1 MGNLKADSSLMSR
14 TLTETRIPGMDPV
27 ARGKV
32 RDIYRADGG
41 LVMVATDRISA
52 FDCILGSPIPLKGR
66 VLTQISLFW
75 FRQLEEIVPNHLLT
89 VDVRKFPAPFPQ
101 YHEQLEGRSMFVRQ
115 ATPFPI
121 ECVVRGYLSG
131 SGWKEYKAT
140 GSTAGLNLPAGMRES
155 DKLSEPIFTP
165 ATKAASGHD
174 ENINFT
180 QMADKIGTESATSL
194 RDLSQAIYRKAAAVA
209 LEKGVILADTKFEFG
224 LDASS
229 GDGRIILIDEV
240 LTPDSSRYWPAAQY
254 KPGGPQPSYDKQF
267 VRDYVESIGWNKQP
281 PAPKLPDDVVARTTE
296 KYLEI
301 YRLLTGREL
310 E

>member
-1 MGNLKADSSLMSR
+1 MGNLNADSSLLSQP
-14 TLTETRIPGMDPV
+14 LAETHIAGIEPV

-52 FDCILGSPIPLKGR
+52 FDCVLGSPIPLKGR

-89 VDVRKFPAPFPQ
+89 ADVAQFPAPFPQ
-101 YHEQLEGRSMFVRQ
+101 YADQLAGRSMFVRQ
-115 ATPFPI
+115 ANPFPI

-131 SGWKEYKAT
+131 SGWKEYKAS
-140 GSTAGLNLPAGMRES
+140 GSTAGLMLPRGLRES
-155 DKLSEPIFTP
+155 DRLSEPVFTP

-174 ENINFT
+174 ENITFE
-180 QMADKIGTESATSL
+180 QMAGVIGRRTAEKL
-194 RDLSQAIYRKAAAVA
+194 RELSMAIYQKAAEVA
-209 LEKGVILADTKFEFG
+209 LSRGVILADTKFEFG

-229 GDGRIILIDEV
+229 GDGRVILIDEV
-240 LTPDSSRYWPAAQY
+240 LTPDSSRYWPLAQY
-254 KPGGPQPSYDKQF
+254 EPGGPQPSYDKQY

-281 PAPKLPDDVVARTTE
+281 PAPALPDEVVQRTTR

-301 YRLLTGREL
+301 FRLLTGHGL